1 MESIKKENKENVMME
16 LRKSLLVVGILLCCF
31 LQSLYAAKETSALL
45 LHDVKF
51 TVEDPSGRLPKGQ
64 NCILSIKSID
74 KKKSIRTEA
83 VLSEPEIICL
93 PKGEYIVN
101 ALIENP
107 RYDALA
113 RFSVPG
119 RDAMIL
125 KLEELKIHR
134 LKVKILDAQDTPLK
148 GCRIQLS
155 FWGNVIFRHLPR
167 WVGSAG
173 TGKTEVT
180 DANGLVS
187 FQLKGLVPECNVRI
201 PDQHLNQPDIDKVPV
216 SSWDK
221 EEPFILRVSRKIV
234 NGKIECFFRKN
245 KKICPF
251 LQGVTGFLGTTPRYV
266 VARLMRGKFEHNKKS
281 HFDFRLENNL
291 LPLYGLSD
299 GEYFVRR
306 LDVISA
312 KGQTIVYPFRNDPIN
327 IKNGV
332 VSPADK
338 KLVFAE
344 KHEREILV
352 TITVTDGEK
361 AIADAMVSVS
371 HPLVSKNVRTA
382 KNGQCSVRL
391 PAGKY
396 KLQAHHN
403 KFAGAT
409 KEIYIDSENNKINMR
424 LEALPLLKGKIT
436 FDGKPVKKAEVIAI
450 FDLDR
455 YQFPGRT
462 DDEGN
467 YEIPL
472 KRRGHFVLGVSFD
485 GFTEFRELN
494 TAEATLSD
502 VNIELTPRREIPI
515 RITGRYSG
523 LIGEKARLFIFPQ
536 GIGVP
541 AGVYDIPNSGVSTI
555 KVINGTYKLFLF
567 VSEDQIYDLDTVEV
581 TEKQQSVTIT
591 LDKKPKSIDMKTL
604 MKELRSHFK
613 K

>member
-1 MESIKKENKENVMME
+1 MIE
-16 LRKSLLVVGILLCCF
+16 LRKSLLVAGILLCCF

-64 NCILSIKSID
+64 DCILSIKSVG

-83 VLSEPEIICL
+83 VLSEPETISL
-93 PKGEYIVN
+93 PKGEYTVN

-107 RYDALA
+107 RYDARA
-113 RFSVPG
+113 GFSIPSTDVVN
-119 RDAMIL
+119 L

-134 LKVKILDAQDTPLK
+134 LKVKILDEQDTPLK

-167 WVGSAG
+167 LVGSAG

-245 KKICPF
+245 KKIYPF
-251 LQGVTGFLGTTPRYV
+251 LQGVTGLLGTTPRYV

-306 LDVISA
+306 LDVISV

-409 KEIYIDSENNKINMR
+409 KEVYIDSENNKINMR

-436 FDGKPVKKAEVIAI
+436 FDGKPVKKTEVIAI

-472 KRRGHFVLGVSFD
+472 KRSGHFIFGVRFD

-502 VNIELTPRREIPI
+502 VNIELTPRTKIA
-515 RITGRYSG
+515 ITISGKYSSV
-523 LIGEKARLFIFPQ
+523 IGEKARLVVFPG
-536 GIGVP
+536 GIGVS
-541 AGVYDIPNSGVSTI
+541 AGNYDMPKSGVSII
-555 KVINGTYKLFLF
+555 KIIEGSYRVFLF
-567 VSEDQIYDLDTVEV
+567 VSENQIYALGTIKVAE
-581 TEKQQSVTIT
+581 TQEKVTII
-591 LDKKPKSIDMKTL
+591 LEKEPKSIDMKSL
-604 MKELRSHFK
+604 IEELRSHFK